1 MRCHLGRGEATVIGK
16 AVVSKC
22 QSVIVRSG
30 RMSSTSSSLLLLLI
44 LTLSYTTT
52 AVSIE
57 PKEADVKGDPF
68 LVSTDVMLR
77 QYVVTTPPCDVV
89 LFSR

>member
-1 MRCHLGRGEATVIGK
+1 MS
-16 AVVSKC
+16 VSDRQC
-22 QSVIVRSG
+22 G

-57 PKEADVKGDPF
+57 PKEADVKGDPS
-68 LVSTDVMLR
+68 LVSADVMLI
-77 QYVVTTPPCDVV
+77 TPPCDVV